1 MGGGGALPLYF
12 ALAVAL
18 VRDFGEFLN
27 AADVEK
33 NKVKYIF
40 NSPFIMIIIIIII
53 IIMIMIIIMII
64 NSNNIL
70 ISYSA

>member
-1 MGGGGALPLYF
+1 MGRGALPLYF

-53 IIMIMIIIMII
+53 IMIMIIIMII

>member
-1 MGGGGALPLYF
+1 M
-12 ALAVAL
+12 AL

-53 IIMIMIIIMII
+53 IIIMIMIIIMII

-70 ISYSA
+70 IFL